1 MAIVSNTFTKY
12 DVVGLRED
20 LADVIYNISPE
31 TTPFISNMT
40 KRRQV
45 TNTFFEWQV
54 DSLASAQVNAVLD
67 GDDLSSFTAVT
78 PTSRLGNYTMISRKD
93 FIIADNMA
101 GTLDL
106 AGRRSEI
113 AYQLA
118 KKGDELKRDMEFNM
132 VGVNQAAVAGNNTTA
147 RKTAS
152 LSAFIRTNTSAGT
165 GGSDPTVSSG
175 IVNAARTDASS
186 GNQRAFTE
194 TLLKAV
200 VSSVWTQG
208 GEPEMLMV
216 GPFNKQAVSAF
227 AGIAAQRYMA
237 PADGPSQIIG
247 AADVYISD
255 FGAIAIIPNRF
266 QRERDAYV
274 IDPDLVEMA
283 TLRPLQSEEL
293 AKTGDATKFMML
305 AEYGLQVNQE
315 AGLGIIADLTTS

>member
-45 TNTFFEWQV
+45 TNTFFEWQT
-54 DSLASAQVNAVLD
+54 DSLASAGVNAVID

-78 PTSRLGNYTMISRKD
+78 ATSRLGNYTMISRKD

-165 GGSDPTVSSG
+165 GGADPTVSSG

-200 VSSVWTQG
+200 VSSVWSEG
-208 GEPEMLMV
+208 GEPEILMV

-255 FGAIAIIPNRF
+255 FGAISVVPNRF
-266 QRERDAYV
+266 SRERDAYV

-283 TLRPLQSEEL
+283 SLRPLQSEEL

>member
-31 TTPFISNMT
+31 STPFISNMT

-45 TNTFFEWQV
+45 TNTFFEWQT
-54 DSLASAQVNAVLD
+54 DSLASAGVNAVID
-67 GDDLSSFTAVT
+67 GDDLSSFTAVSA
-78 PTSRLGNYTMISRKD
+78 TSRLGNYTMISRKD

-152 LSAFIRTNTSAGT
+152 LSAFIRTNTSKGT
-165 GGSDPTVSSG
+165 GGGDPTVSSG
-175 IVNAARTDASS
+175 IVNAARTD
-186 GNQRAFTE
+186 GTQRAFTE
-194 TLLKAV
+194 TMLKAV
-200 VSSVWTQG
+200 VSSVWSEG
-208 GEPEMLMV
+208 GEPEILMV

-237 PADGPSQIIG
+237 PADGPSSIIG

-255 FGAIAIIPNRF
+255 FGSISVVPSRF
-266 QRERDAYV
+266 SRERDAYV

-283 TLRPLQSEEL
+283 SLRPLQSEEL

>member
-45 TNTFFEWQV
+45 TNTFFEWQT
-54 DSLASAQVNAVLD
+54 DSLASAGVNAVID
-67 GDDLSSFTAVT
+67 GDDLSSFTAVSAT
-78 PTSRLGNYTMISRKD
+78 ARLGNYTMISRKD
-93 FIIADNMA
+93 FIIADNMS

-152 LSAFIRTNTSAGT
+152 LSAFIRTNTSKGT
-165 GGSDPTVSSG
+165 GGGDPTVSSG

-186 GNQRAFTE
+186 SNQRAFTE

-200 VSSVWTQG
+200 VSSVWSEG
-208 GEPEMLMV
+208 GEPEILMV

-255 FGAIAIIPNRF
+255 FGAISVVPNRF
-266 QRERDAYV
+266 SRERDAYI

-283 TLRPLQSEEL
+283 SLRPLQSEEL

-315 AGLGIIADLTTS
+315 AGLGIIADLTTA

>member
-31 TTPFISNMT
+31 STPFISNMT

-45 TNTFFEWQV
+45 TNTFFEWQT
-54 DSLASAQVNAVLD
+54 DSLASAGVNAVID
-67 GDDLSSFTAVT
+67 GDDLSSFTAVSA
-78 PTSRLGNYTMISRKD
+78 TSRLGNYTMISRKD

-152 LSAFIRTNTSAGT
+152 LSAFIRTTTSKGT
-165 GGSDPTVSSG
+165 GGGDPTVSSG
-175 IVNAARTDASS
+175 IVNAARTD
-186 GNQRAFTE
+186 GTQRAFTE
-194 TLLKAV
+194 TMLKAV
-200 VSSVWTQG
+200 VSSVWSEG
-208 GEPEMLMV
+208 GEPEILMV

-237 PADGPSQIIG
+237 PADGPSSIIG

-255 FGAIAIIPNRF
+255 FGAISVVPSRF
-266 QRERDAYV
+266 SRERDAYV

-283 TLRPLQSEEL
+283 SLRPLQSEEL

>member
-1 MAIVSNTFTKY
+1 MAIISNTFTKY
-12 DVVGLRED
+12 SVVGLRED
-20 LADVIYNISPE
+20 LADIIYNISPE

-40 KRRQV
+40 KRRNV

-54 DSLASAQVNAVLD
+54 DSLASAAQNAVID

-78 PTSRLGNYTMISRKD
+78 ATSRLGNYTQIARKD
-93 FIIADNMA
+93 FIIADNLA

-106 AGRRSEI
+106 AGRNSEI
-113 AYQLA
+113 SYQLA
-118 KKGDELKRDMEFNM
+118 KKGDELKRDMEVNFT
-132 VGVNQAAVAGNNTTA
+132 GVNQAAVAGNNTTA

-152 LSAFIRTNTSAGT
+152 LSAFIRTNTSKGT
-165 GGSDPTVSSG
+165 GGGDPTVSSG
-175 IVNAARTDASS
+175 IVNAARTD
-186 GNQRAFTE
+186 GTQRAFTE
-194 TLLKAV
+194 TMLKAV
-200 VSSVWTQG
+200 VSDVWSAG
-208 GEPEMLMV
+208 GEPDMLLV

-237 PADGPSQIIG
+237 PSDGPSQVIG

-255 FGAIAIIPNRF
+255 FGAISVIPSRF
-266 QRERDAYV
+266 SRERDAYV

-293 AKTGDATKFMML
+293 AKTGDATKFML
-305 AEYGLQVNQE
+305 LQESGLQVNNE